1 MYNLVCACEVVLRAL
16 YGNVCLSACVWGF
29 VPYPV
34 CVRVC
39 ARARGQLGISVVL
52 TAACPHVLSFPV
64 HSFISLSLSLSLIHL
79 RVSPLLSCHVA
90 HHHLSAQCFHWTFV
104 CPPTLA
110 ALFTVPPRFILW
122 GCVEAFVAPQ
132 PFSQPRGSSERPGGL
147 FEERDPWGTE
157 KYGEDRDVVLSPE
170 S

>member
-1 MYNLVCACEVVLRAL
+1 M
-16 YGNVCLSACVWGF
+16 
-29 VPYPV
+29 
-34 CVRVC
+34 
-39 ARARGQLGISVVL
+39 
-52 TAACPHVLSFPV
+52 
-64 HSFISLSLSLSLIHL
+64 
-79 RVSPLLSCHVA
+79 
-90 HHHLSAQCFHWTFV
+90 

-110 ALFTVPPRFILW
+110 ALFTVPSRFILW

-132 PFSQPRGSSERPGGL
+132 PFSQPQGSSERPGGL